1 MHGGLA
7 LAPGLLHVG
16 LSAKTAEVR
25 VFDLEGRL
33 LRAPVR
39 FKDERTG
46 RSAIGGL
53 ALDGDRRLWVVD
65 AAAGRLRTF
74 SAFGRAAGSL
84 ELGVPAE
91 ERAPVLLG
99 RVWRPVDVEV
109 QGTSEA
115 GWLALAGAGEQRH
128 AVQLFTL
135 EGEFLAALRSH
146 GDGAREFR
154 GVTALAARGDEL
166 FVVEGAGRTVQVFRA
181 REFHYAFRLA
191 ARGGEVHEPCA
202 LAPLA
207 DGRLLVLCRAPGEAL
222 FLLEPSGRV
231 LACLATAEGEH
242 ALVEAVDVAFD
253 ELERRVYVLDL
264 AGLRVQVF
272 TLEGQALGSF
282 ATNARVPREKKGGR

>member
-7 LAPGLLHVG
+7 LARGLLHVG

-39 FKDERTG
+39 FKDERSG

-53 ALDGDRRLWVVD
+53 ALDGDLRLWVVD

-74 SAFGRAAGSL
+74 SAFGRPAGGL
-84 ELGVPAE
+84 DLGVPAE
-91 ERAPVLLG
+91 ERSPVLLG
-99 RVWRPVDVEV
+99 RVWRPRDVEV

-115 GWLALAGAGEQRH
+115 GWLALAGDGEQRH

-135 EGEFLAALRSH
+135 EGAFLGALRAH
-146 GDGAREFR
+146 GDPARPFR
-154 GVTALAARGDEL
+154 GVVALAARAEEL
-166 FVVEGAGRTVQVFRA
+166 FVLEGAGRTVQVFRS
-181 REFHYAFRLA
+181 REFHYAFRVA
-191 ARGGEVHEPCA
+191 TPTGEAREPCA

-207 DGRLLVLCRAPGEAL
+207 DGRLLVLFRAPEEAL

-231 LACLATAEGEH
+231 LARLDASGGGE
-242 ALVEAVDVAFD
+242 ALVEPVDVAFD
-253 ELERRVYVLDL
+253 EEGQRVYVLDL
-264 AGLRVQVF
+264 AGLRVQVL
-272 TLEGQALGSF
+272 TLEGRTLGSF
-282 ATNARVPREKKGGR
+282 VTNARVPREKKGGR

>member
-7 LAPGLLHVG
+7 LARGLLHVG

-74 SAFGRAAGSL
+74 SAFGREAGGFD
-84 ELGVPAE
+84 LGVPAE
-91 ERAPVLLG
+91 ERAPVLPG

-115 GWLALAGAGEQRH
+115 GWLALAGGGEQRH

-135 EGEFLAALRSH
+135 EGAFLGALRSH

-154 GVTALAARGDEL
+154 GVTALAARGEEL

-181 REFHYAFRLA
+181 REFHYAFQLA
-191 ARGGEVHEPCA
+191 ARGGALHEPCA
-202 LAPLA
+202 LAALP
-207 DGRLLVLCRAPGEAL
+207 DGRLLCLCRAPEEAL

-231 LACLATAEGEH
+231 LARLDSPGGSE
-242 ALVEAVDVAFD
+242 ALLEPIDLAFD
-253 ELERRVYVLDL
+253 AAARRIYVLDL
-264 AGLRVQVF
+264 AGLRVQVLS
-272 TLEGQALGSF
+272 LEGQVLGTF